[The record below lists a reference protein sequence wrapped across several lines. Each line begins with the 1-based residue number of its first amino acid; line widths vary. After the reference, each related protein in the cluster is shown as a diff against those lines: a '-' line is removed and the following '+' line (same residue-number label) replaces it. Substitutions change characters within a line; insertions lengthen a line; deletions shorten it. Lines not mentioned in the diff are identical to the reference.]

1 MCVCGRGLDAHA
13 EGCAYVRR
21 TQDYLHRFVLDTET
35 IKVSSKSAPVGMPS
49 APFNAAAFQRR
60 LNRSSDK
67 IAQVKR
73 STLLLASK
81 DISVLWN
88 APPVLFERLTQD
100 GQDGQGRSTMS

>member
-1 MCVCGRGLDAHA
+1 
-13 EGCAYVRR
+13 
-21 TQDYLHRFVLDTET
+21 
-35 IKVSSKSAPVGMPS
+35 MPS
-49 APFNAAAFQRR
+49 APFNAAALQRR

-100 GQDGQGRSTMS
+100 GQDGHGRRARPRLRLRPVTYLVLPNRPGDAPFVAGEVMPAEPAQF